1 MNVFTETPLFKMVI
15 SSTTPNTAKT
25 IATLAHKLH
34 LNRYKD
40 IIIVDDDG
48 RASWCKHEMIR
59 WRLHHK
65 VNFILLQVP
74 VFSIWDRVYRDLRKL
89 PKSQRKH
96 RFYPFIKA
104 KQNEDSVFSSLS
116 AFLTLLHQNVNNLLT
131 QFAMPI
137 RDRNCSSQMTPAWWP
152 DWYQF
157 ASDIKIFNGR
167 IKLYLPDFD
176 KICASR

>member
-1 MNVFTETPLFKMVI
+1 MVI

-74 VFSIWDRVYRDLRKL
+74 VFSIWNRVYRDLRKL
-89 PKSQRKH
+89 PQSQRRH

-104 KQNEDSVFSSLS
+104 KQNEDSVFSHLS
-116 AFLTLLHQNVNNLLT
+116 AFLTLLHQNVNNLPHSS
-131 QFAMPI
+131 PI
-137 RDRNCSSQMTPAWWP
+137 ALKNQIC
-152 DWYQF
+152 
-157 ASDIKIFNGR
+157 
-167 IKLYLPDFD
+167 DFEL
-176 KICASR
+176 CA